1 MVVCGSRKVFVVLFC
16 VICFSVISWKVK
28 RLSPP
33 NFHGPIDQGGPPKCP
48 MEGLRRSPSSLMLPW
63 MLFIGDT
70 CKRRETVTGE
80 VAVDGHFMAWKYL
93 LTVFFF
99 AEFLASL
106 RLIFI
111 HTWELS
117 FQGTSVA
124 DLKTAMAKDDPTG
137 ATRPEVRW
145 QLWELCGWDEIL
157 GPSIRAC
164 WGRSIVNL
172 QSDLLPPIAV
182 VVSICIKLSQVVSI
196 LLLPSCLSSKWTG
209 QILQSN

>member
-1 MVVCGSRKVFVVLFC
+1 
-16 VICFSVISWKVK
+16 
-28 RLSPP
+28 
-33 NFHGPIDQGGPPKCP
+33 
-48 MEGLRRSPSSLMLPW
+48 

-111 HTWELS
+111 HRELS

-137 ATRPEVRW
+137 ATRPEVR
-145 QLWELCGWDEIL
+145 
-157 GPSIRAC
+157 
-164 WGRSIVNL
+164 
-172 QSDLLPPIAV
+172 
-182 VVSICIKLSQVVSI
+182 
-196 LLLPSCLSSKWTG
+196 
-209 QILQSN
+209 